1 MVYLMIEF
9 SRVILQNPGCSL
21 KVDFKRVRISRTV
34 IVDCRVG
41 RLRSLLAMTRGL
53 NFDRSTF

>member
-21 KVDFKRVRISRTV
+21 EVDFKRVRINRTV

-41 RLRSLLAMTRGL
+41 TLGAFSQ
-53 NFDRSTF
+53 

>member
-21 KVDFKRVRISRTV
+21 EVDFKRVRINRTV

-41 RLRSLLAMTRGL
+41 TLGAFSQWQGDL
-53 NFDRSTF
+53 NFDMSTI